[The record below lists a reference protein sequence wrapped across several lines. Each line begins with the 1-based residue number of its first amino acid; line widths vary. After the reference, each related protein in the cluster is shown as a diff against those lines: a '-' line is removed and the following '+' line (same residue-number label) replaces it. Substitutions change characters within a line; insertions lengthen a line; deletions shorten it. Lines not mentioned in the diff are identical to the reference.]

1 MWWQSMKRS
10 AWRLQLM
17 ILLSALLASLTGLVA
32 GERPVARAQV
42 ELSASV
48 TAIQPAAVAAH
59 AASSGVASQP
69 VTLVRAADDHVEQS
83 PAVPRLSVGTF
94 LAFKQS
100 WLN

>member
-1 MWWQSMKRS
+1 MWWQSIKRS

-17 ILLSALLASLTGLVA
+17 ILLSALLASLTGMVA

-42 ELSASV
+42 ELSAAV
-48 TAIQPAAVAAH
+48 T
-59 AASSGVASQP
+59 ASQP
-69 VTLVRAADDHVEQS
+69 VATASH
-83 PAVPRLSVGTF
+83 AVPGSIAAQPLALIRTVGIAAETPATQALPLGTF